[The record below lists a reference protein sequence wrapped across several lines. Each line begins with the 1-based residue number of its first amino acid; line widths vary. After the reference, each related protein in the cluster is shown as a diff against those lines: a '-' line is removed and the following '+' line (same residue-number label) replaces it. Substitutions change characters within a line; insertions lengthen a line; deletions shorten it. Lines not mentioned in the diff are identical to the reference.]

1 MLDRLQG
8 PTDQR
13 AAHGA
18 DLTAL
23 RIARWLLVLLLITSY
38 PVAGLLPS
46 NWGWENGTVENAQ
59 IAVLLLGFVHAL
71 RRWASMPRR
80 DVSTGLA
87 DSSASVVRRRLA
99 AVAMPFWLLCA
110 IRETSWGATLLT
122 VALPTPEG
130 PYFTSRLL
138 WYHPLILPA
147 VLVVVVG
154 MGIAFFRWRLAKPL
168 RDLMR
173 HRQFPWPEL
182 GLAVVAALLSV
193 SAEGKLPFMLPG
205 TETTLA
211 VLEEWAELLC
221 YASLVLMQAR
231 IFFAL
236 CQSGRPTSL

>member
-18 DLTAL
+18 DLTTL

-38 PVAGLLPS
+38 SVAGMLPS
-46 NWGWENGTVENAQ
+46 NWGWENGAVENAQ
-59 IAVLLLGFVHAL
+59 IAVLLLGFMLAL
-71 RRWASMPRR
+71 WRWVSMPRR

-87 DSSASVVRRRLA
+87 DSSVARRLA
-99 AVAMPFWLLCA
+99 AAAMPFWLLCA
-110 IRETSWGATLLT
+110 VRETSWGATLLT
-122 VALPTPEG
+122 VPLPTPEG

-147 VLVVVVG
+147 VLIVMVG
-154 MGIAFFRWRLAKPL
+154 IGIAFFRWRLATPL
-168 RDLMR
+168 RELMR

-182 GLAVVAALLSV
+182 GLAVLAALLSV
-193 SAEGKLPFMLPG
+193 SAEGKLPVMLSG
-205 TETTLA
+205 TEATLA

-221 YASLVLMQAR
+221 YAGLVLMQAR

-236 CQSGRPTSL
+236 RNAGRPAG